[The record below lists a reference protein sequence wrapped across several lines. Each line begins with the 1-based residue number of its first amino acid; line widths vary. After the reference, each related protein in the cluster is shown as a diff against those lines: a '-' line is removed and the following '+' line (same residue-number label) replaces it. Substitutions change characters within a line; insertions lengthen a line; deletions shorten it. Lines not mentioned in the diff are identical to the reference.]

1 MLFSGDD
8 MRFKLGSRHLT
19 VFVIFI
25 LIFCAISAIPVS
37 ALQIDEPR
45 HVLILNSYH
54 EGFTWTREIVEG
66 ALNAL
71 QKSDYMTRYI
81 LDISVEYMDWKN
93 YPTQENLERLYEYF
107 LYKYKDRRIDVII
120 TSDDAALEFSLKHRA
135 ELFSDA
141 PVVFCGVNEMG
152 VASIINGHENVT
164 GVLEQVNPGDTVK
177 LAIEAMPQLKKMYLV
192 YDNTESAMSS
202 GQLALSTLKKL
213 RPDIEGISLNN
224 VTYDEIFEAVS
235 DAGPDSAIFI
245 LSFYVDREGRTMSFE
260 QLCHMISERT
270 SVPVFHLYDFTIGH
284 GAIGGSMLSGRKQGE
299 IAANIALRILNGE
312 SASSI
317 PISDEKTV
325 TTIYDYNQLS
335 KFEIPIDRVDGDSVI
350 INKPFSFFETYKTLV
365 LVGAGVI
372 TILSI
377 MLVILVI
384 YIRRLKVAERR
395 LQESYREMEAT
406 YEELFATQGELSVKY
421 EEMKDIQE
429 KLRQNAYHDS
439 LTGLPNRLS
448 LTERMEEII
457 KNKKDSLC
465 ALLYVDSDNF
475 KFINDTLGHT
485 YGDKLIVRMGKRLNS
500 ILKKNQSIYRLG
512 GDEFIISYSDARS
525 MKDVEDFAER
535 IIRSFEKPFVI
546 AGSTLYVTVSVGIA
560 MYPYHGTSTADLL
573 RHADLAMYKAKAEG
587 KNRYYIYNKDLQVE
601 FDKRMKI
608 EKNLRGA
615 LANNEF
621 FLHYQ
626 PQVDLMD
633 GKITGFEALIRWNN
647 PELGLVSPMDFI
659 SIAEETHLI
668 VPIGQWVIRN
678 ACMFLKRLNE
688 LGHHSMMIAV
698 NVSILQL
705 LQDDFV
711 EMVLGIIQE
720 FGLKPRQLELEITES
735 TLMQSFQTIRT
746 RLLQLRKA
754 GVRIAL
760 DDFGK
765 GYSSLSYLGQLPMNT
780 LKIDKSFIDALLTGK
795 MGESFI
801 DTIVMMGRKMGL
813 VVLAEG
819 VEKKEQMDYL
829 VKHKCH
835 KAQGYYIS
843 EPMPEE
849 RAILLCR
856 EWTSPE
862 AEEGTCLSNW

>member
-1 MLFSGDD
+1 
-8 MRFKLGSRHLT
+8 

-25 LIFCAISAIPVS
+25 LILGIITAVSGS
-37 ALQIDEPR
+37 ALRIDEPR

-66 ALNAL
+66 ILNSL
-71 QKSDYMTRYI
+71 EKSDYMTKYI

-93 YPTQENLERLYEYF
+93 YPSQENLDRLYEHF
-107 LYKYKDRRIDVII
+107 LFKYKDRRIDIII

-152 VASIINGHENVT
+152 VANIINGHENVT
-164 GVLEQVNPGDTVK
+164 GVLEQVDPGDTVK
-177 LAIEAMPQLKKMYLV
+177 LAIEAMPRLKKIYMV

-202 GQLALSTLKKL
+202 GQLALFTLKRI
-213 RPDIEGISLNN
+213 RPDIEGVSLNN
-224 VTYDEIFEAVS
+224 MTYEEVFEAVGN
-235 DAGPDSAIFI
+235 AEPDSAIFI

-270 SVPVFHLYDFTIGH
+270 SVPVFNLYDFTIGH

-299 IAANIALRILNGE
+299 VAANIALRILNGE
-312 SASSI
+312 PASSI
-317 PISDEKTV
+317 PISNEKTV
-325 TTIYDYNQLS
+325 STIYDYNQLS
-335 KFEIPIDRVDGDSVI
+335 KFEIPIDRVDENSQI
-350 INKPFSFFETYKTLV
+350 INRPFSFFETYRTLV
-365 LVGAGVI
+365 LIGLGVI
-372 TILSI
+372 TVLSAL
-377 MLVILVI
+377 LVVLMI
-384 YIRRLKVAERR
+384 YVRRLKAAERQ

-429 KLRQNAYHDS
+429 KLRHNVYHDS
-439 LTGLPNRLS
+439 LTGLPNRLCLS
-448 LTERMEEII
+448 EHMQDII
-457 KNKKDSLC
+457 KAKKDGLC

-475 KFINDTLGHT
+475 KFINDTLGHS
-485 YGDKLIVRMGKRLNS
+485 YGDKLIIRMGKRLSS
-500 ILKKNQSIYRLG
+500 IMRKNQQIYRLG
-512 GDEFIISYSDARS
+512 GDEFIICYYDVRS
-525 MKDVEDFAER
+525 LKDVEEFAEK
-535 IIRSFEKPFVI
+535 IIRNFNKPFVI

-560 MYPYHGTSTADLL
+560 IYPDHGTNTEDLL

-587 KNRYYIYNKDLQVE
+587 KNRYYIYNRDLQVE

-615 LANNEF
+615 LGNNEF

-626 PQVDLMD
+626 PQVDLLE

-647 PELGLVSPMDFI
+647 PELGFVSPLDFI
-659 SIAEETHLI
+659 NIAEETHLI
-668 VPIGQWVIRN
+668 IPIGQWVLRN
-678 ACMFLKRLNE
+678 ACLFLKKLNDM
-688 LGHHSMMIAV
+688 GHQNLMIAV

-711 EMVLGIIQE
+711 DMVLAVIEE

-735 TLMQSFQTIRT
+735 IMMQSFQNIRT

-765 GYSSLSYLGQLPMNT
+765 GYSSLSYLGQLPINT

-819 VEKKEQMDYL
+819 VEKKEQMEYL
-829 VKHKCH
+829 MKHKCH
-835 KAQGYYIS
+835 RAQGYYIS
-843 EPMPEE
+843 KPMPEE
-849 RAILLCR
+849 RAILLFK
-856 EWTSPE
+856 EWNSQEPE
-862 AEEGTCLSNW
+862 DSRLSNW

>member
-1 MLFSGDD
+1 MYL
-8 MRFKLGSRHLT
+8 RRRSRHLT

-25 LIFCAISAIPVS
+25 LILGIITAVPGS
-37 ALQIDEPR
+37 ALRIDEPR

-66 ALNAL
+66 ILNSL
-71 QKSDYMTRYI
+71 EKSDYMTKYI

-93 YPTQENLERLYEYF
+93 YPSQENLDRLYEHF
-107 LYKYKDRRIDVII
+107 LFKYKDRRIDIII

-152 VASIINGHENVT
+152 VANIINGHENVT
-164 GVLEQVNPGDTVK
+164 GVLEQVDPGDTVK
-177 LAIEAMPQLKKMYLV
+177 LAIEAMPRLKKIYMV

-202 GQLALSTLKKL
+202 GQLALFTLKRI
-213 RPDIEGISLNN
+213 RPDIEGVSLNN
-224 VTYDEIFEAVS
+224 MTYEEVFEAVGN
-235 DAGPDSAIFI
+235 AEPDSAIFI

-270 SVPVFHLYDFTIGH
+270 SVPVFNLYDFTIGH

-299 IAANIALRILNGE
+299 VAANIALRILNGE
-312 SASSI
+312 PASSI
-317 PISDEKTV
+317 PISNEKTV
-325 TTIYDYNQLS
+325 STIYDYNQLS
-335 KFEIPIDRVDGDSVI
+335 KFEIPIDRVDENSQI
-350 INKPFSFFETYKTLV
+350 INRPFSFFETYRTLV
-365 LVGAGVI
+365 LIGLGVI
-372 TILSI
+372 TVLSAL
-377 MLVILVI
+377 LVVLMI
-384 YIRRLKVAERR
+384 YVRRLKAAERQ

-429 KLRQNAYHDS
+429 KLRHNVYHDS
-439 LTGLPNRLS
+439 LTGLPNWLCLS
-448 LTERMEEII
+448 EHMQDII
-457 KNKKDSLC
+457 KAKKDGLC

-475 KFINDTLGHT
+475 KFINDTLGHS
-485 YGDKLIVRMGKRLNS
+485 YGDKLIIRMGKRLSS
-500 ILKKNQSIYRLG
+500 IMRKNQQIYRLG
-512 GDEFIISYSDARS
+512 GDEFIICYYDVRS
-525 MKDVEDFAER
+525 LKDVEEFAEK
-535 IIRSFEKPFVI
+535 IIRNFNKPFVI

-560 MYPYHGTSTADLL
+560 IYPDHGTNTEDLL

-587 KNRYYIYNKDLQVE
+587 KNRYYIYNRDLQVE

-615 LANNEF
+615 LGNNEF

-626 PQVDLMD
+626 PQVDLLE

-647 PELGLVSPMDFI
+647 PELGFVSPLDFI
-659 SIAEETHLI
+659 NIAEETHLI
-668 VPIGQWVIRN
+668 IPIGQWVLRN
-678 ACMFLKRLNE
+678 ACLFLKKLNDM
-688 LGHHSMMIAV
+688 GHQNLMIAV

-711 EMVLGIIQE
+711 DMVLAVIEE

-735 TLMQSFQTIRT
+735 IMMQSFQNIRT

-765 GYSSLSYLGQLPMNT
+765 GYSSLSYLGQLPINT

-819 VEKKEQMDYL
+819 VEKKEQMEYL
-829 VKHKCH
+829 MKHKCH
-835 KAQGYYIS
+835 RAQGYYIS
-843 EPMPEE
+843 KPMPEE
-849 RAILLCR
+849 RAILLFK
-856 EWTSPE
+856 EWNSQEPE
-862 AEEGTCLSNW
+862 DSRLSNW

>member
-1 MLFSGDD
+1 M
-8 MRFKLGSRHLT
+8 
-19 VFVIFI
+19 FVIFI
-25 LIFCAISAIPVS
+25 LILGIITAVSGS
-37 ALQIDEPR
+37 ALRIDEPR

-66 ALNAL
+66 ILNSL
-71 QKSDYMTRYI
+71 EKSDYMTKYI

-93 YPTQENLERLYEYF
+93 YPSQENLDRLYEHF
-107 LYKYKDRRIDVII
+107 LFKYKDRRIDIII

-152 VASIINGHENVT
+152 VANIINGHENVT
-164 GVLEQVNPGDTVK
+164 GVLEQVDPGDTVK
-177 LAIEAMPQLKKMYLV
+177 LAIEAMPRLKKIYMV

-202 GQLALSTLKKL
+202 GQLALFTLKRI
-213 RPDIEGISLNN
+213 RPDIEGVSLNN
-224 VTYDEIFEAVS
+224 MTYEEVFEAVGN
-235 DAGPDSAIFI
+235 AEPDSAIFI

-270 SVPVFHLYDFTIGH
+270 SVPVFNLYDFTIGH

-299 IAANIALRILNGE
+299 VAANIALRILNGE
-312 SASSI
+312 PASSI
-317 PISDEKTV
+317 PISNEKTV
-325 TTIYDYNQLS
+325 STIYDYNQLS
-335 KFEIPIDRVDGDSVI
+335 KFEIPIDRVDENSQI
-350 INKPFSFFETYKTLV
+350 INRPFSFFETYRTLV
-365 LVGAGVI
+365 LIGLGVI
-372 TILSI
+372 TVLSAL
-377 MLVILVI
+377 LVVLMI
-384 YIRRLKVAERR
+384 YVRRLKAAERQ

-429 KLRQNAYHDS
+429 KLRHNVYHDS
-439 LTGLPNRLS
+439 LTGLPNWLCLS
-448 LTERMEEII
+448 EHMQDII
-457 KNKKDSLC
+457 KAKKDGLC

-475 KFINDTLGHT
+475 KFINDTLGHS
-485 YGDKLIVRMGKRLNS
+485 YGDKLIIRMGKRLSS
-500 ILKKNQSIYRLG
+500 IMRKNQQIYRLG
-512 GDEFIISYSDARS
+512 GDEFIICYYDVRS
-525 MKDVEDFAER
+525 LKDVEEFAEK
-535 IIRSFEKPFVI
+535 IIRNFNKPFVI

-560 MYPYHGTSTADLL
+560 IYPDHGTNTEDLL

-587 KNRYYIYNKDLQVE
+587 KNRYYIYNRDLQVE

-615 LANNEF
+615 LGNNEF

-626 PQVDLMD
+626 PQVDLLE

-647 PELGLVSPMDFI
+647 PELGFVSPLDFI
-659 SIAEETHLI
+659 NIAEETHLI
-668 VPIGQWVIRN
+668 IPIGQWVLRN
-678 ACMFLKRLNE
+678 ACLFLKKLNDM
-688 LGHHSMMIAV
+688 GHQNLMIAV

-711 EMVLGIIQE
+711 DMVLAVIEE

-735 TLMQSFQTIRT
+735 IMMQSFQNIRT

-765 GYSSLSYLGQLPMNT
+765 GYSSLSYLGQLPINT

-819 VEKKEQMDYL
+819 VEKKEQMEYL
-829 VKHKCH
+829 MKHKCH
-835 KAQGYYIS
+835 RAQGYYIS
-843 EPMPEE
+843 KPMPEE
-849 RAILLCR
+849 RAILLFK
-856 EWTSPE
+856 EWNSQEPE
-862 AEEGTCLSNW
+862 DSRLSNW

>member
-1 MLFSGDD
+1 M
-8 MRFKLGSRHLT
+8 
-19 VFVIFI
+19 FVIFI
-25 LIFCAISAIPVS
+25 LILGIITAVPGS
-37 ALQIDEPR
+37 ALRIDEPR

-66 ALNAL
+66 ILNSL
-71 QKSDYMTRYI
+71 EKSDYMTKYI

-93 YPTQENLERLYEYF
+93 YPSQENLDRLYEHF
-107 LYKYKDRRIDVII
+107 LFKYKDRRIDIII

-152 VASIINGHENVT
+152 VANIINGHENVT
-164 GVLEQVNPGDTVK
+164 GVLEQVDPGDTVK
-177 LAIEAMPQLKKMYLV
+177 LAIEAMPRLKKIYMV

-202 GQLALSTLKKL
+202 GQLALFTLKRI
-213 RPDIEGISLNN
+213 RPDIEGVSLNN
-224 VTYDEIFEAVS
+224 MTYEEVFEAVGN
-235 DAGPDSAIFI
+235 AEPDSAIFI

-270 SVPVFHLYDFTIGH
+270 SVPVFNLYDFTIGH

-299 IAANIALRILNGE
+299 VAANIALRILNGE
-312 SASSI
+312 PASSI
-317 PISDEKTV
+317 PISNEKTV
-325 TTIYDYNQLS
+325 STIYDYNQLS
-335 KFEIPIDRVDGDSVI
+335 KFEIPIDRVDENSQI
-350 INKPFSFFETYKTLV
+350 INRPFSFFETYRTLV
-365 LVGAGVI
+365 LIGLGVI
-372 TILSI
+372 TVLSAL
-377 MLVILVI
+377 LVVLMI
-384 YIRRLKVAERR
+384 YVRRLKAAERQ

-429 KLRQNAYHDS
+429 KLRHNVYHDS
-439 LTGLPNRLS
+439 LTGLPNWLCLS
-448 LTERMEEII
+448 EHMQDII
-457 KNKKDSLC
+457 KAKKDGLC

-475 KFINDTLGHT
+475 KFINDTLGHS
-485 YGDKLIVRMGKRLNS
+485 YGDKLIIRMGKRLSS
-500 ILKKNQSIYRLG
+500 IMRKNQQIYRLG
-512 GDEFIISYSDARS
+512 GDEFIICYYDVRS
-525 MKDVEDFAER
+525 LKDVEEFAEK
-535 IIRSFEKPFVI
+535 IIRNFNKPFVI

-560 MYPYHGTSTADLL
+560 IYPDHGTNTEDLL

-587 KNRYYIYNKDLQVE
+587 KNRYYIYNRDLQVE

-615 LANNEF
+615 LGNNEF

-626 PQVDLMD
+626 PQVDLLE

-647 PELGLVSPMDFI
+647 PELGFVSPLDFI
-659 SIAEETHLI
+659 NIAEETHLI
-668 VPIGQWVIRN
+668 IPIGQWVLRN
-678 ACMFLKRLNE
+678 ACLFLKKLNDM
-688 LGHHSMMIAV
+688 GHQNLMIAV

-711 EMVLGIIQE
+711 DMVLAVIEE

-735 TLMQSFQTIRT
+735 IMMQSFQNIRT

-765 GYSSLSYLGQLPMNT
+765 GYSSLSYLGQLPINT

-819 VEKKEQMDYL
+819 VEMKEQMEYL
-829 VKHKCH
+829 MKHKCH
-835 KAQGYYIS
+835 RAQGYYIS
-843 EPMPEE
+843 KPMPEE
-849 RAILLCR
+849 RAILLFK
-856 EWTSPE
+856 EWNSQEPE
-862 AEEGTCLSNW
+862 DSRLSNW

>member
-1 MLFSGDD
+1 
-8 MRFKLGSRHLT
+8 

-25 LIFCAISAIPVS
+25 LILGIITAVPGS
-37 ALQIDEPR
+37 ALRIDEPR

-66 ALNAL
+66 ILNSL
-71 QKSDYMTRYI
+71 EKSDYMTKYI

-93 YPTQENLERLYEYF
+93 YPSQENLDRLYEHF
-107 LYKYKDRRIDVII
+107 LFKYKDRRIDIII

-152 VASIINGHENVT
+152 VANIINGHENVT
-164 GVLEQVNPGDTVK
+164 GVLEQVDPGDTVK
-177 LAIEAMPQLKKMYLV
+177 LAIEAMPRLKKIYMV

-202 GQLALSTLKKL
+202 GQLALFTLKRI
-213 RPDIEGISLNN
+213 RPDIEGVSLNN
-224 VTYDEIFEAVS
+224 MTYEEVFEAVGN
-235 DAGPDSAIFI
+235 AEPDSAIFI

-270 SVPVFHLYDFTIGH
+270 SVPVFNLYDFTIGH

-299 IAANIALRILNGE
+299 VAANIALRILNGE
-312 SASSI
+312 PASSI
-317 PISDEKTV
+317 PISNEKTV
-325 TTIYDYNQLS
+325 STIYDYNQLS
-335 KFEIPIDRVDGDSVI
+335 KFEIPIDRVDENSQI
-350 INKPFSFFETYKTLV
+350 INRPFSFFETYRTLV
-365 LVGAGVI
+365 LIGLGVI
-372 TILSI
+372 TVLSAL
-377 MLVILVI
+377 LVVLMI
-384 YIRRLKVAERR
+384 YVRRLKAAERQ

-429 KLRQNAYHDS
+429 KLRHNVYHDS
-439 LTGLPNRLS
+439 LTGLPNWLCLS
-448 LTERMEEII
+448 EHMQDII
-457 KNKKDSLC
+457 KAKKDGLC

-475 KFINDTLGHT
+475 KFINDTLGHS
-485 YGDKLIVRMGKRLNS
+485 YGDKLIIRMGKRLSS
-500 ILKKNQSIYRLG
+500 IMRKNQQIYRLG
-512 GDEFIISYSDARS
+512 GDEFIICYYDVRS
-525 MKDVEDFAER
+525 LKDVEEFAEK
-535 IIRSFEKPFVI
+535 IIRNFNKPFVI

-560 MYPYHGTSTADLL
+560 IYPDHGTNTEDLL

-587 KNRYYIYNKDLQVE
+587 KNRYYIYNRDLQVE

-615 LANNEF
+615 LGNNEF

-626 PQVDLMD
+626 PQVDLLE

-647 PELGLVSPMDFI
+647 PELGFVSPLDFI
-659 SIAEETHLI
+659 NIAEETHLI
-668 VPIGQWVIRN
+668 IPIGQWVLRN
-678 ACMFLKRLNE
+678 ACLFLKKLNDM
-688 LGHHSMMIAV
+688 GHQNLMIAV

-711 EMVLGIIQE
+711 DMVLAVIEE

-735 TLMQSFQTIRT
+735 IMMQSFQNIRT

-765 GYSSLSYLGQLPMNT
+765 GYSSLSYLGQLPINT

-819 VEKKEQMDYL
+819 VEKKEQMEYL
-829 VKHKCH
+829 MKHKCH
-835 KAQGYYIS
+835 RAQGYYIS
-843 EPMPEE
+843 KPMPEE
-849 RAILLCR
+849 RAILLFK
-856 EWTSPE
+856 EWNSQEPE
-862 AEEGTCLSNW
+862 DSRLSNW

>member
-1 MLFSGDD
+1 MI
-8 MRFKLGSRHLT
+8 
-19 VFVIFI
+19 VFVVFI
-25 LIFCAISAIPVS
+25 LILGFITPVSGS
-37 ALQIDEPR
+37 ALQIDKPK

-54 EGFTWTREIVEG
+54 EGFTWTREIVDG
-66 ALNAL
+66 ALSTL
-71 QKSDYMTRYI
+71 QSSDYMSEYI

-93 YPTQENLERLYEYF
+93 YPSQDNLSYLYDHYF
-107 LYKYKDRRIDVII
+107 YKYKDRRIDVII

-152 VASIINGHENVT
+152 VSTIINQHENVT
-164 GVLEQVNPGDTVK
+164 GVLEQVDPGDTVK
-177 LAIEAMPQLKKMYLV
+177 LAVEAMPHLKKMYLV

-202 GQLALSTLKKL
+202 GQLAISTLKKL
-213 RPDIEGISLNN
+213 RPDIEGVSLNN
-224 VTYDEIFEAVS
+224 MTYEEVFEAVS
-235 DAGPDSAIFI
+235 NAEPDSAIFI
-245 LSFYVDREGRTMSFE
+245 VSFYGDREGRTMSFE
-260 QLCHMISERT
+260 QLCHMISQQT
-270 SVPVFHLYDFTIGH
+270 KVPVFNLYDFTIGH

-299 IAANIALRILNGE
+299 IAASIALRIMDGE
-312 SASSI
+312 PASSI

-325 TTIYDYNQLS
+325 SAIYDYNQLS
-335 KFEIPIDRVDGDSVI
+335 RFGIPIDRVDDNSEI

-365 LVGAGVI
+365 LIGVGVI
-372 TILSI
+372 TILSAL
-377 MLVILVI
+377 LVVLMI
-384 YIRRLKVAERR
+384 YVRRLKAAERQ

-448 LTERMEEII
+448 LTEHIQEVI
-457 KNKKDSLC
+457 KARKDGLC

-475 KFINDTLGHT
+475 KFINDTLGHS
-485 YGDKLIVRMGKRLNS
+485 YGDKLIIQMGKRLSS
-500 ILKKNQSIYRLG
+500 ILKKHQTIYRLG
-512 GDEFIISYSDARS
+512 GDEFIICYSDPRS
-525 MKDVEDFAER
+525 LKDVEAFADK

-546 AGSTLYVTVSVGIA
+546 AGSTLYVTVSIGISI
-560 MYPYHGTSTADLL
+560 YPDHGTSTEDLL
-573 RHADLAMYKAKAEG
+573 RHADLAMYKAKAKG
-587 KNRYYIYNKDLQVE
+587 KNRYYIYNRDLQVE

-608 EKNLRGA
+608 ERNLRGA

-626 PQVDLMD
+626 PQVDLLE
-633 GKITGFEALIRWNN
+633 GRITGFEALIRWNN
-647 PELGLVSPMDFI
+647 PELGFVPPLDFI
-659 SIAEETHLI
+659 GIAEETHLI
-668 VPIGQWVIRN
+668 VPIGQWVLRN
-678 ACMFLKRLNE
+678 ACMFLKKLNDIGFRN
-688 LGHHSMMIAV
+688 LMIAI

-711 EMVLGIIQE
+711 DMVLDTIE
-720 FGLKPRQLELEITES
+720 ESGLKPRKVELEITES
-735 TLMQSFQTIRT
+735 ILMESFQTIRA
-746 RLLQLRKA
+746 RLLRLRKA

-765 GYSSLSYLGQLPMNT
+765 GYSSLSYLGQLPINT
-780 LKIDKSFIDALLTGK
+780 LKIDKSFIDALLTGR

-819 VEKKEQMDYL
+819 VERKEQIDYL
-829 VKHKCH
+829 MKHKCH
-835 KAQGYYIS
+835 RAQGYYIS
-843 EPMPEE
+843 KPMPEE
-849 RAILLCR
+849 QAILLCR
-856 EWTSPE
+856 EWFDQE
-862 AEEGTCLSNW
+862 VEGPRQSNW

>member
-1 MLFSGDD
+1 
-8 MRFKLGSRHLT
+8 

-25 LIFCAISAIPVS
+25 LILGIITAVSGS
-37 ALQIDEPR
+37 ALRIDEPR

-66 ALNAL
+66 ILNSL
-71 QKSDYMTRYI
+71 EKSDYMTKYI

-93 YPTQENLERLYEYF
+93 YPSQENLDRLYEHF
-107 LYKYKDRRIDVII
+107 LFKYKDRRIDIII

-152 VASIINGHENVT
+152 VANIINGHENVT
-164 GVLEQVNPGDTVK
+164 GVLEQVDPGDTVK
-177 LAIEAMPQLKKMYLV
+177 LAIEAMPRLKKIYMV

-202 GQLALSTLKKL
+202 GQLALFTLKRI
-213 RPDIEGISLNN
+213 RPDIEGVSLNN
-224 VTYDEIFEAVS
+224 MTYEEVFEAVGN
-235 DAGPDSAIFI
+235 AEPDSAIFI

-270 SVPVFHLYDFTIGH
+270 SVPVFNLYDFTIGH

-299 IAANIALRILNGE
+299 VAANIALRILNGE
-312 SASSI
+312 PASSI
-317 PISDEKTV
+317 PISNEKTV
-325 TTIYDYNQLS
+325 STIYDYNQLS
-335 KFEIPIDRVDGDSVI
+335 KFEIPIDRVDENSQI
-350 INKPFSFFETYKTLV
+350 INRPFSFFETYRTLV
-365 LVGAGVI
+365 LIGLGVI
-372 TILSI
+372 TVLSAL
-377 MLVILVI
+377 LVVLMI
-384 YIRRLKVAERR
+384 YVRRLKAAERQ

-429 KLRQNAYHDS
+429 KLRHNVYHDS
-439 LTGLPNRLS
+439 LTGLPNWLCLS
-448 LTERMEEII
+448 EHMQDII
-457 KNKKDSLC
+457 KAKKDGLC

-475 KFINDTLGHT
+475 KFINDTLGHS
-485 YGDKLIVRMGKRLNS
+485 YGDKLIIRMGKRLSS
-500 ILKKNQSIYRLG
+500 IMRKNQQIYRLG
-512 GDEFIISYSDARS
+512 GDEFIICYYDVRS
-525 MKDVEDFAER
+525 LKDVEEFAEK
-535 IIRSFEKPFVI
+535 IIRNFNKPFVI

-560 MYPYHGTSTADLL
+560 IYPDHGTNTEDLL

-587 KNRYYIYNKDLQVE
+587 KNRYYIYNRDLQVE

-615 LANNEF
+615 LGNNEF

-626 PQVDLMD
+626 PQVDLLE

-647 PELGLVSPMDFI
+647 PELGFVSPLDFI
-659 SIAEETHLI
+659 NIAEETHLI
-668 VPIGQWVIRN
+668 IPIGQWVLRN
-678 ACMFLKRLNE
+678 ACLFLKKLNDM
-688 LGHHSMMIAV
+688 GHQNLMIAV

-711 EMVLGIIQE
+711 DMVLAVIEE

-735 TLMQSFQTIRT
+735 IMMQSFQNIRT

-765 GYSSLSYLGQLPMNT
+765 GYSSLSYLGQLPINT

-819 VEKKEQMDYL
+819 VEKKEQMEYL
-829 VKHKCH
+829 MKHKCH
-835 KAQGYYIS
+835 RAQGYYIS
-843 EPMPEE
+843 KPMPEE
-849 RAILLCR
+849 RAILLFK
-856 EWTSPE
+856 EWNSQEPE
-862 AEEGTCLSNW
+862 DSRLSNW